1 MLKDNIQRID
11 ASRHFEKNWVYVGKQ
26 NIRDHSVSLPP
37 SEYQQFQSKPWD
49 GTESA
54 ELSSETESPGALDVQ
69 VPARPNQTLSAPK
82 QLQETPQND
91 DEGKLQAQ
99 IRLMKKKLQVANQ
112 KLIDIQVNDRKE
124 TD

>member
-1 MLKDNIQRID
+1 
-11 ASRHFEKNWVYVGKQ
+11 
-26 NIRDHSVSLPP
+26 
-37 SEYQQFQSKPWD
+37 
-49 GTESA
+49 
-54 ELSSETESPGALDVQ
+54 